1 MSHPDPAIPT
11 PFGRFPRL
19 RAPLVSL
26 ARNLG
31 VGVLV
36 FVMAATMIEFTRG
49 AGRVATIW
57 PVNAI
62 LIILFLK
69 TPRKSWASLLISMV
83 TGLFLANRFAGDDM
97 LRAAVLALANLTEV
111 CFVAYI
117 FTNRRKIRFIS
128 LAGMSTLVVGAFVG
142 CLLSSFVAGMG
153 LSATGEKVI
162 LPDALLWFSADFLG
176 IILFAPIIW
185 SLADRSRKFV
195 STAPDIQYILKLG
208 LLCATTFFVF
218 AQSDYPFLF
227 LVPPALV
234 FLAFSGGVK
243 AAAIGL
249 LMITAIS
256 LPFTLAGTGP
266 ISLMSSDFT
275 SKILAL
281 QLFLATNSILG
292 LAIGAAAS
300 DRRRL
305 VNHIKRSRER
315 LTRKSREQQEML
327 TKARLAERMAGVGH
341 WTLNPLTQEVVW
353 SPEVYAIHGVTP
365 EEFNPMY
372 GDAIMF
378 YAEEDRDRVRG
389 LVQRAV
395 SQAQGW
401 EFQATIVRKS
411 DGKRRR
417 VRSIGD
423 YLTNETGKVERVFG
437 VFKDVT
443 DEQTMMEALAT
454 SESKY
459 RTLAENSTDIIVKFG
474 MDGIITY
481 ASPACEILGISPED
495 AIGLSTLDF
504 TIPEDRKYA
513 TEITE
518 DLFKSNE
525 IDPSAQREFRARDK
539 NGDIIWL
546 EGNPKIIKEGDGH
559 AREIISTFR
568 DITDRKEREQALAEA
583 RADAE
588 AAGKAKAEF
597 LSNMSHEIRTPL
609 NGILGFTQLLGET
622 SLDQEQK
629 LFVSRAMSAG
639 HLLRDI
645 VNDILDYSKIEAGRV
660 QLEERAV
667 DIARVVQE
675 TIDLVHAGRNGKT
688 VPMTS
693 HVESQAA
700 YLDEVRLKQI
710 LTNLIGN
717 SAKFTAEGSVQVHAA
732 IQDGHLRIDV
742 TDTGPGI
749 PESKL
754 DNVFEGFKQA
764 DNSVTRKFGGTGL
777 GLSISRSLAR
787 LMGGDLHLESKLG
800 EGTVAKLV
808 LPYKPAV
815 LPVQDSHGPISSHLP
830 AGKLRVMAVDDVSM
844 NLELL
849 EIGLGKFGHS
859 VHGFLSAHEA
869 LASLRNGDMYDVI
882 LMDVQMPEFDGI
894 AASRAIRALP
904 GPARNLPIVALT
916 ANVLPDQ
923 IAQCVAAGMTDHAAK
938 PIDIMHLN
946 ALISS
951 LSPTKAVPVSETEP
965 IPLANDPLEKLKLK
979 YKDYLAGIPS
989 EFATI
994 LNQEDRRTALT
1005 EIRNLCHS
1013 IAGTAGS
1020 FGFGEVSE
1028 AAFSLE
1034 SVAQKTSKNGLF
1046 TDELVDSLSEFI
1058 RVTEQVVV

>member
-1 MSHPDPAIPT
+1 
-11 PFGRFPRL
+11 
-19 RAPLVSL
+19 
-26 ARNLG
+26 
-31 VGVLV
+31 
-36 FVMAATMIEFTRG
+36 MIEFTRG
-49 AGRVATIW
+49 AGRVAAIW

-62 LIILFLK
+62 LIVLLLK
-69 TPRKSWASLLISMV
+69 IPRKNWASLLISMV
-83 TGLFLANRFAGDDM
+83 AALFLANHFAGDDM

-111 CFVAYI
+111 CCVAYI

-153 LSATGEKVI
+153 LSTTGEKVI

-341 WTLNPLTQEVVW
+341 WTLNPLTQEVDW
-353 SPEVYAIHGVTP
+353 SPEVYTIHGVTP

-389 LVQRAV
+389 LVQRAIT
-395 SQAQGW
+395 QAQGW

-423 YLTNETGKVERVFG
+423 HLTDETGKVERVFG

-481 ASPACEILGISPED
+481 ASPACEVLGISPED

-518 DLFKSNE
+518 DLFKSDG
-525 IDPSAQREFRARDK
+525 IDPSIQREFRVRDK
-539 NGDIIWL
+539 NGNIIWL
-546 EGNPKIIKEGDGH
+546 EGNPKIIKGGDGR

-609 NGILGFTQLLGET
+609 NGILGFTQLLSDT
-622 SLDQEQK
+622 PLDKDQK

-645 VNDILDYSKIEAGRV
+645 VNDILDYSKIEAGQV

-667 DIARVVQE
+667 DIAQVVQE

-693 HVESQAA
+693 LVESQGAFI
-700 YLDEVRLKQI
+700 DEVRLKQI

-717 SAKFTAEGSVQVHAA
+717 SAKFTAEGTVQVSAT
-732 IQDGHLRIDV
+732 IENEQLKINV

-749 PESKL
+749 PEAKL
-754 DNVFEGFKQA
+754 ESVFEGFKQA

-787 LMGGDLHLESKLG
+787 LMGGELQLESKLG
-800 EGTVAKLV
+800 EGTVAKLI
-808 LPYKPAV
+808 LPFKPAT
-815 LPVQDSHGPISSHLP
+815 LPMPDSHEPKSHLP
-830 AGKLRVMAVDDVSM
+830 VGKLRVMAVDDVSM

-849 EIGLGKFGHS
+849 EMGLGKFGHS

-894 AASRAIRALP
+894 AAARAIRALP
-904 GPARNLPIVALT
+904 GHARNLPIVALT

-923 IAQCVAAGMTDHAAK
+923 IALCIAAGMTDHAAK
-938 PIDIMHLN
+938 PIDILHLN

-951 LSPTKAVPVSETEP
+951 LSPAKAVPVSETGP
-965 IPLANDPLEKLKLK
+965 KQFVDDPLEKLKLK

-994 LNQEDRRTALT
+994 LNQEDRRTALK

-1013 IAGTAGS
+1013 IAGSAGS

-1034 SVAQKTSKNGLF
+1034 YIAQETSKSGQF

-1058 RVTEQVVV
+1058 RVTEQVVA

>member
-11 PFGRFPRL
+11 HFGQSPRL
-19 RAPLVSL
+19 RGHLVSL
-26 ARNLG
+26 ARNIG
-31 VGVLV
+31 VGILV
-36 FVMAATMIEFTRG
+36 FIVAATMIEFTRG
-49 AGRVATIW
+49 AGRVAAIW
-57 PVNAI
+57 PVNAM
-62 LIILFLK
+62 LIVLLLK
-69 TPRKSWASLLISMV
+69 IPRKSWASLLISMV
-83 TGLFLANRFAGDDM
+83 AALFLANHFAGDDM

-111 CFVAYI
+111 CCVAYI

-153 LSATGEKVI
+153 LSTTGEKVI

-341 WTLNPLTQEVVW
+341 WTLNPLTQEVDW
-353 SPEVYAIHGVTP
+353 SPEVYTIHGVTP

-389 LVQRAV
+389 LVQRAITG
-395 SQAQGW
+395 AQGW

-423 YLTNETGKVERVFG
+423 HLTDETGKVERVFG

-481 ASPACEILGISPED
+481 ASPACEVLGISPED

-518 DLFKSNE
+518 DLFKSDG
-525 IDPSAQREFRARDK
+525 IDPSIQREFRVRDK
-539 NGDIIWL
+539 NGNIIWL
-546 EGNPKIIKEGDGH
+546 EGNPKIIKGGDGR

-609 NGILGFTQLLGET
+609 NGILGFTQLLSDT
-622 SLDQEQK
+622 PLDKDQK

-645 VNDILDYSKIEAGRV
+645 VNDILDYSKIEAGQV

-667 DIARVVQE
+667 DIAQVVQE

-693 HVESQAA
+693 LVESRGAFV
-700 YLDEVRLKQI
+700 DEVRLKQI

-717 SAKFTAEGSVQVHAA
+717 SAKFTAEGTVQVSAA
-732 IQDGHLRIDV
+732 IENEQLKINV

-749 PESKL
+749 PEAKL
-754 DNVFEGFKQA
+754 ESVFEGFKQA

-787 LMGGDLHLESKLG
+787 LMGGELQLESKLG
-800 EGTVAKLV
+800 EGTVAKLI
-808 LPYKPAV
+808 LPFKPAT
-815 LPVQDSHGPISSHLP
+815 LPMPDSHEPKSHLP
-830 AGKLRVMAVDDVSM
+830 VGKLRVMAVDDVSM

-849 EIGLGKFGHS
+849 EMGLGKFGHS

-894 AASRAIRALP
+894 AAARAIRALP
-904 GPARNLPIVALT
+904 GHARNLPIVALT

-923 IAQCVAAGMTDHAAK
+923 IALCIAAGMTDHAAK
-938 PIDIMHLN
+938 PIDILHLN

-951 LSPTKAVPVSETEP
+951 LSPAKAVPVSETGP
-965 IPLANDPLEKLKLK
+965 KQFVDDPLEKLKLK

-994 LNQEDRRTALT
+994 LNQEDRRAALK

-1013 IAGTAGS
+1013 IAGSAGS

-1034 SVAQKTSKNGLF
+1034 YIAQETSKSGQF

-1058 RVTEQVVV
+1058 RVTEQVVA

>member
-11 PFGRFPRL
+11 HFGQSPRL
-19 RAPLVSL
+19 RGPLVSL
-26 ARNLG
+26 ARNIG
-31 VGVLV
+31 VGILV
-36 FVMAATMIEFTRG
+36 FIVAATMIEFTRG
-49 AGRVATIW
+49 AGRVAAIW
-57 PVNAI
+57 PVNAM
-62 LIILFLK
+62 LIVLLLK
-69 TPRKSWASLLISMV
+69 IPRKSWASLLISMV
-83 TGLFLANRFAGDDM
+83 AALFLANHFAGDDM

-111 CFVAYI
+111 CCVAYI

-142 CLLSSFVAGMG
+142 CLLSSFIAGMG
-153 LSATGEKVI
+153 LSTTGEKVF

-327 TKARLAERMAGVGH
+327 TKARLAERMAGGGH
-341 WTLNPLTQEVVW
+341 WTLNPLTQEVDW
-353 SPEVYAIHGVTP
+353 SPEVYTIHGVTP

-389 LVQRAV
+389 LVQRAITG
-395 SQAQGW
+395 AQGW

-423 YLTNETGKVERVFG
+423 HLTDETGKVERVFG

-481 ASPACEILGISPED
+481 ASPACEVLGISPED

-518 DLFKSNE
+518 DLFKSDG
-525 IDPSAQREFRARDK
+525 IDPSIQREFRVRDK
-539 NGDIIWL
+539 NGNIIWL
-546 EGNPKIIKEGDGH
+546 EGNPKIIKGGDGR

-609 NGILGFTQLLGET
+609 NGILGFTQLLSDT
-622 SLDQEQK
+622 PLDKDQK

-645 VNDILDYSKIEAGRV
+645 VNDILDYSKIEAGQV

-667 DIARVVQE
+667 DIAQVVQE

-693 HVESQAA
+693 LVESRGAFV
-700 YLDEVRLKQI
+700 DEVRLKQI

-717 SAKFTAEGSVQVHAA
+717 SAKFTAEGTVQVSAA
-732 IQDGHLRIDV
+732 IENEQLKINV

-749 PESKL
+749 PEAKL
-754 DNVFEGFKQA
+754 ESVFEGFKQA

-787 LMGGDLHLESKLG
+787 LMGGELQLESKLG
-800 EGTVAKLV
+800 EGTVAKLI
-808 LPYKPAV
+808 LPFKPAT
-815 LPVQDSHGPISSHLP
+815 LPMPDSHEPKSHLP
-830 AGKLRVMAVDDVSM
+830 VGKLRVMAVDDVSM

-849 EIGLGKFGHS
+849 EMGLGKFGHS
-859 VHGFLSAHEA
+859 VHGFLSAHDA
-869 LASLRNGDMYDVI
+869 LASLRDGDMYDVI

-894 AASRAIRALP
+894 AAARAIRALP
-904 GPARNLPIVALT
+904 GHARNLPIVALT

-923 IAQCVAAGMTDHAAK
+923 IALCIAAGMTDHAAK
-938 PIDIMHLN
+938 PIDILHLN
-946 ALISS
+946 VLISS
-951 LSPTKAVPVSETEP
+951 LSPAKALPVSETGP
-965 IPLANDPLEKLKLK
+965 KQFVDDPLEKLKLK
-979 YKDYLAGIPS
+979 YKEYLAGIPS

-994 LNQEDRRTALT
+994 LNQEDRRAALK

-1013 IAGTAGS
+1013 IAGSAGS

-1034 SVAQKTSKNGLF
+1034 YIAQETSKSGQF

-1058 RVTEQVVV
+1058 RVTEQVVA

>member
-11 PFGRFPRL
+11 HFGQSPRL
-19 RAPLVSL
+19 RGPLVSL
-26 ARNLG
+26 ARNIG
-31 VGVLV
+31 VGILV
-36 FVMAATMIEFTRG
+36 FIVAATMIEFTRG
-49 AGRVATIW
+49 AGRVAAIW

-62 LIILFLK
+62 LIVLLLK
-69 TPRKSWASLLISMV
+69 IPRKNWASLLISMV
-83 TGLFLANRFAGDDM
+83 AALFLANHFAGDDM

-111 CFVAYI
+111 CCVAYI

-153 LSATGEKVI
+153 LSTTGEKVI

-341 WTLNPLTQEVVW
+341 WTLNPLTQEVDW
-353 SPEVYAIHGVTP
+353 SPEVYTIHGVTP

-389 LVQRAV
+389 LVQRAIT
-395 SQAQGW
+395 QAQGW

-423 YLTNETGKVERVFG
+423 HLTDETGKVERVFG

-481 ASPACEILGISPED
+481 ASPACEVLGISPED

-518 DLFKSNE
+518 DLFKSDG
-525 IDPSAQREFRARDK
+525 IDPSIQREFRVRDK
-539 NGDIIWL
+539 NGNIIWL
-546 EGNPKIIKEGDGH
+546 EGNPKIIKGGDGR

-609 NGILGFTQLLGET
+609 NGILGFTQLLSDT
-622 SLDQEQK
+622 PLDKDQK

-645 VNDILDYSKIEAGRV
+645 VNDILDYSKIEAGQV

-667 DIARVVQE
+667 DIAQVVQE

-693 HVESQAA
+693 LVESQGAFI
-700 YLDEVRLKQI
+700 DEVRLKQI

-717 SAKFTAEGSVQVHAA
+717 SAKFTAEGTVQVSAT
-732 IQDGHLRIDV
+732 IENEQLKINV

-749 PESKL
+749 PEAKL
-754 DNVFEGFKQA
+754 ESVFEGFKQA

-787 LMGGDLHLESKLG
+787 LMGGELQLESKLG
-800 EGTVAKLV
+800 EGTVAKLI
-808 LPYKPAV
+808 LPFKPAT
-815 LPVQDSHGPISSHLP
+815 LPMPDSHEPKSHLP
-830 AGKLRVMAVDDVSM
+830 VGKLRVMAVDDVSM

-849 EIGLGKFGHS
+849 EMGLGKFGHS

-894 AASRAIRALP
+894 AAARAIRALP
-904 GPARNLPIVALT
+904 GHARNLPIVALT

-923 IAQCVAAGMTDHAAK
+923 IALCIAAGMTDHAAK
-938 PIDIMHLN
+938 PIDILHLN

-951 LSPTKAVPVSETEP
+951 LSPAKAVPVSETGP
-965 IPLANDPLEKLKLK
+965 KQFVDDPLEKLKLK

-994 LNQEDRRTALT
+994 LNQEDRRTALK

-1013 IAGTAGS
+1013 IAGSAGS

-1034 SVAQKTSKNGLF
+1034 YIAQETSKSGQF

-1058 RVTEQVVV
+1058 RVTEQVVA

>member
-11 PFGRFPRL
+11 HFGQSPRL
-19 RAPLVSL
+19 RGPLVSL
-26 ARNLG
+26 ARNIG
-31 VGVLV
+31 VGILV
-36 FVMAATMIEFTRG
+36 FIVAATMIEFTRG
-49 AGRVATIW
+49 AGRVAAIW
-57 PVNAI
+57 PVNAM
-62 LIILFLK
+62 LIVLLLK
-69 TPRKSWASLLISMV
+69 IPRKSWASLLISMV
-83 TGLFLANRFAGDDM
+83 AALFLANHFAGDDM

-111 CFVAYI
+111 CCVAYI

-153 LSATGEKVI
+153 LSTTGEKVI

-341 WTLNPLTQEVVW
+341 WTLNPLTQEVDW
-353 SPEVYAIHGVTP
+353 SPEVYTIHGVTP

-389 LVQRAV
+389 LVQRAITG
-395 SQAQGW
+395 AQGW

-423 YLTNETGKVERVFG
+423 HLTDETGKVERVFG

-481 ASPACEILGISPED
+481 ASPACEVLGISPED

-518 DLFKSNE
+518 DLFKSDG
-525 IDPSAQREFRARDK
+525 IDPSIQREFRVRDK
-539 NGDIIWL
+539 NGNIIWL
-546 EGNPKIIKEGDGH
+546 EGNPKIIKGGDGR

-609 NGILGFTQLLGET
+609 NGILGFTQLLSDT
-622 SLDQEQK
+622 PLDKDQK

-645 VNDILDYSKIEAGRV
+645 VNDILDYSKIEAGQV

-667 DIARVVQE
+667 DIAQVVQE

-693 HVESQAA
+693 LVESRGAFV
-700 YLDEVRLKQI
+700 DEVRLKQI

-717 SAKFTAEGSVQVHAA
+717 SAKFTAEGTVQVSAA
-732 IQDGHLRIDV
+732 IENEQLKINV

-749 PESKL
+749 PEAKL
-754 DNVFEGFKQA
+754 ESVFEGFKQA

-787 LMGGDLHLESKLG
+787 LMGGELQLESKLG
-800 EGTVAKLV
+800 EGTVAKLI
-808 LPYKPAV
+808 LPFKPAT
-815 LPVQDSHGPISSHLP
+815 LPMPDSHEPKSHLP
-830 AGKLRVMAVDDVSM
+830 VGKLRVMAVDDVSM

-849 EIGLGKFGHS
+849 EMGLGKFGHS

-894 AASRAIRALP
+894 AAARAIRALP
-904 GPARNLPIVALT
+904 GHARNLPIVALT

-923 IAQCVAAGMTDHAAK
+923 IALCIAAGMTDHAAK
-938 PIDIMHLN
+938 PIDILHLN

-951 LSPTKAVPVSETEP
+951 LSPAKAVPVSETGP
-965 IPLANDPLEKLKLK
+965 KQFVDDPLEKLKLK

-994 LNQEDRRTALT
+994 LNQEDRRAALK

-1013 IAGTAGS
+1013 IAGSAGS

-1034 SVAQKTSKNGLF
+1034 YIAQETSKSGQF

-1058 RVTEQVVV
+1058 RVTEQVVA

>member
-11 PFGRFPRL
+11 HFGRSPRL
-19 RAPLVSL
+19 RGPLVSL
-26 ARNLG
+26 ARNIG
-31 VGVLV
+31 VGILV
-36 FVMAATMIEFTRG
+36 FIVAATMIEFTRG
-49 AGRVATIW
+49 AGRVAAIW

-62 LIILFLK
+62 LIVLLLK
-69 TPRKSWASLLISMV
+69 IPRKSWASLLISMV
-83 TGLFLANRFAGDDM
+83 AALFLANHFAGDDM

-111 CFVAYI
+111 CCVAYI

-142 CLLSSFVAGMG
+142 CLLSSFIAGMG
-153 LSATGEKVI
+153 LSTTGEKVF

-341 WTLNPLTQEVVW
+341 WTLNPLTQEVDW
-353 SPEVYAIHGVTP
+353 SPEVYTIHGVTP

-389 LVQRAV
+389 LVQRAI
-395 SQAQGW
+395 SEAQGW

-423 YLTNETGKVERVFG
+423 HLTDETGKVERVFG

-481 ASPACEILGISPED
+481 ASPACEVLGISPED

-518 DLFKSNE
+518 DLFKSDG
-525 IDPSAQREFRARDK
+525 IDPSIQREFRVRDK
-539 NGDIIWL
+539 NGNIIWL
-546 EGNPKIIKEGDGH
+546 EGNPKIIKGGDGR

-609 NGILGFTQLLGET
+609 NGILGFTQLLSDT
-622 SLDQEQK
+622 PLDQDQK

-645 VNDILDYSKIEAGRV
+645 VNDILDYSKIEAGQV

-667 DIARVVQE
+667 DIAQVVQE

-693 HVESQAA
+693 LVESQGAFI
-700 YLDEVRLKQI
+700 DEVRLKQI

-717 SAKFTAEGSVQVHAA
+717 SAKFTAEGTVQVSAT
-732 IQDGHLRIDV
+732 IENEQLNINV

-749 PESKL
+749 PEAKL
-754 DNVFEGFKQA
+754 ESVFEGFKQA

-787 LMGGDLHLESKLG
+787 LMGGELQLESKLG
-800 EGTVAKLV
+800 EGTVAKLI
-808 LPYKPAV
+808 LPFKPAT
-815 LPVQDSHGPISSHLP
+815 LPMPDSHEPKSHLP
-830 AGKLRVMAVDDVSM
+830 VGKLRVMAVDDVSM

-849 EIGLGKFGHS
+849 EMGLGKFGHS

-869 LASLRNGDMYDVI
+869 LASLRNGDLYDVI

-894 AASRAIRALP
+894 AAARAIRALP
-904 GPARNLPIVALT
+904 GHARNLPIVALT

-923 IAQCVAAGMTDHAAK
+923 IAQCIAAGMTDHAAK
-938 PIDIMHLN
+938 PIDILHLN

-951 LSPTKAVPVSETEP
+951 LSPAKAVPLSETGP
-965 IPLANDPLEKLKLK
+965 KQFVDDPLEKLKLK

-994 LNQEDRRTALT
+994 LNQEDRRTALK

-1013 IAGTAGS
+1013 IAGSAGS

-1034 SVAQKTSKNGLF
+1034 YIAQETSKSGQF

-1058 RVTEQVVV
+1058 RVTEQVVA

>member
-11 PFGRFPRL
+11 HFGRSPRL
-19 RAPLVSL
+19 RGPLVSL
-26 ARNLG
+26 ARTIG
-31 VGVLV
+31 VGILV
-36 FVMAATMIEFTRG
+36 FIVAATMIEFTRG
-49 AGRVATIW
+49 AGRVAAIW

-62 LIILFLK
+62 LIVLLLK
-69 TPRKSWASLLISMV
+69 IPRKSWASLLISIV
-83 TGLFLANRFAGDDM
+83 AALFLANHFAGDDM

-111 CFVAYI
+111 CCVAYI

-142 CLLSSFVAGMG
+142 CLLSSFIAGMG
-153 LSATGEKVI
+153 LSTTGEKVF

-341 WTLNPLTQEVVW
+341 WTLNPLTQEVDW
-353 SPEVYAIHGVTP
+353 SPEVYTIHGVTP

-389 LVQRAV
+389 LVQRAI
-395 SQAQGW
+395 SEAQGW

-423 YLTNETGKVERVFG
+423 HLTDETGKVERVFG

-481 ASPACEILGISPED
+481 ASPACEVLGISPED

-518 DLFKSNE
+518 DLFKSDG
-525 IDPSAQREFRARDK
+525 IDPSIQREFRVRDK
-539 NGDIIWL
+539 NGNIIWL
-546 EGNPKIIKEGDGH
+546 EGNPKIIKGGDGR

-609 NGILGFTQLLGET
+609 NGILGFTQLLSDT
-622 SLDQEQK
+622 PLDKDQK

-645 VNDILDYSKIEAGRV
+645 VNDILDYSKIEAGQV

-667 DIARVVQE
+667 DIAQVVQE

-693 HVESQAA
+693 LVESQGAFI
-700 YLDEVRLKQI
+700 DEVRLKQI

-717 SAKFTAEGSVQVHAA
+717 SAKFTAEGTVQVSAT
-732 IQDGHLRIDV
+732 IENEQLKINV

-749 PESKL
+749 PEAKL
-754 DNVFEGFKQA
+754 ESVFEGFKQA
-764 DNSVTRKFGGTGL
+764 DSSVTRKFGGTGL

-787 LMGGDLHLESKLG
+787 LMGGELQLESKLG
-800 EGTVAKLV
+800 EGTVAKLI
-808 LPYKPAV
+808 LPFKPAT
-815 LPVQDSHGPISSHLP
+815 LPMPDSHEPKSHLP
-830 AGKLRVMAVDDVSM
+830 VGTLRVMAVDDVSM

-849 EIGLGKFGHS
+849 EMGLGKFGHS

-894 AASRAIRALP
+894 AAARAIRALP
-904 GPARNLPIVALT
+904 GHARNLPIVALT

-923 IAQCVAAGMTDHAAK
+923 IALCIAAGMTDHAAK
-938 PIDIMHLN
+938 PIDILHLN

-951 LSPTKAVPVSETEP
+951 LSPAKAAPVSETGQKQFVD
-965 IPLANDPLEKLKLK
+965 DPLEKLKLK

-994 LNQEDRRTALT
+994 LNQEDRRTALK

-1013 IAGTAGS
+1013 IAGSAGS

-1034 SVAQKTSKNGLF
+1034 YIAQETSKSGQF

-1058 RVTEQVVV
+1058 RVTEQVVA

>member
-11 PFGRFPRL
+11 HFGRPPRL
-19 RAPLVSL
+19 RGPLVSL
-26 ARNLG
+26 ARNIG
-31 VGVLV
+31 VGILV
-36 FVMAATMIEFTRG
+36 FIVAATMIEFTRG
-49 AGRVATIW
+49 AGRVAAIW

-62 LIILFLK
+62 LIVLLLK
-69 TPRKSWASLLISMV
+69 VPRKSWASLLISMV
-83 TGLFLANRFAGDDM
+83 AALFLANHFAGDDM

-111 CFVAYI
+111 CCVAYI

-142 CLLSSFVAGMG
+142 CLLSSFIAGMG
-153 LSATGEKVI
+153 LSTTGEKVF

-341 WTLNPLTQEVVW
+341 WTLNPLTQEVDW
-353 SPEVYAIHGVTP
+353 SPEVYTIHGVTP

-389 LVQRAV
+389 LVQRAIN
-395 SQAQGW
+395 QAQGW

-423 YLTNETGKVERVFG
+423 HLTDETGKVERVFG

-481 ASPACEILGISPED
+481 ASPACEVLGISPED

-518 DLFKSNE
+518 DLFKSDG
-525 IDPSAQREFRARDK
+525 IDPSIQREFRVRDK
-539 NGDIIWL
+539 NGNIIWL
-546 EGNPKIIKEGDGH
+546 EGNPKIIKGGDGR

-609 NGILGFTQLLGET
+609 NGILGFTQLLSDT
-622 SLDQEQK
+622 PLDKDQK

-645 VNDILDYSKIEAGRV
+645 VNDILDYSKIEAGQV

-667 DIARVVQE
+667 DIAQVVQE

-693 HVESQAA
+693 LVESQGAFI
-700 YLDEVRLKQI
+700 DEVRLKQI

-717 SAKFTAEGSVQVHAA
+717 SAKFTAEGTVQVSAT
-732 IQDGHLRIDV
+732 IENEQLKINV

-749 PESKL
+749 PEAKL
-754 DNVFEGFKQA
+754 ESVFEGFKQA

-787 LMGGDLHLESKLG
+787 LMGGELQLASKLG
-800 EGTVAKLV
+800 EGTVAKLI
-808 LPYKPAV
+808 LPFKPAT
-815 LPVQDSHGPISSHLP
+815 LPMPDSHEPKSHLP
-830 AGKLRVMAVDDVSM
+830 VGKLRVMAVDDVSM

-849 EIGLGKFGHS
+849 EMGLGKFGHS

-869 LASLRNGDMYDVI
+869 LASLRNGDLYDVI

-894 AASRAIRALP
+894 AAARAIRALP
-904 GPARNLPIVALT
+904 GHARNLPIVALT

-923 IAQCVAAGMTDHAAK
+923 IAQCIAAGMTDHAAK
-938 PIDIMHLN
+938 PIDILHLN

-951 LSPTKAVPVSETEP
+951 LSPAKAVPVSETGP
-965 IPLANDPLEKLKLK
+965 KQFVDDPLEKLKLK

-994 LNQEDRRTALT
+994 LNQEDRRTALK

-1013 IAGTAGS
+1013 IAGSAGS

-1034 SVAQKTSKNGLF
+1034 YIAQETSKSGQF

-1058 RVTEQVVV
+1058 RVTEQVVA